1 MNDQELIAQLRTV
14 AAEVRRRPGELAQL
28 AAATM
33 AEAADRLEGRP
44 APPAQ
49 GRGLVTPH
57 GIAEL
62 LPADWPSRQRDDA
75 SGTGR
80 ETEEDDG

>member
-1 MNDQELIAQLRTV
+1 MNDQELIAR
-14 AAEVRRRPGELAQL
+14 AREVGPKLLARASALDRL
-28 AAATM
+28 AGALLTEM
-33 AEAADRLEGRP
+33 ADRLEGRP
-44 APPAQ
+44 APQP
-49 GRGLVTPH
+49 RGLVTPH

>member
-1 MNDQELIAQLRTV
+1 MNDQELIAR
-14 AAEVRRRPGELAQL
+14 AREVGPKLLARASALDRL
-28 AAATM
+28 AGALLTEM
-33 AEAADRLEGRP
+33 ADRLEGRP

-49 GRGLVTPH
+49 GRGIVTPH